1 MNFKKHIYISLYN
14 TNILQFHQSLLFLIL
29 LELVRK
35 ILKMVQQFLLKTNS
49 ERALRKEG
57 SLSWTWSRRTSTKLP
72 RACNSNLLGS
82 LAPSLFIS
90 PNIFPKGITFPLGSC
105 LSRTNSRNSAT
116 VQTATVIFL
125 QELDLLIRNP
135 TFFFFLRFLFLPWDF
150 LISENSAYFSFIVK
164 CLKVNFLFFVLS
176 L

>member
-105 LSRTNSRNSAT
+105 LSRTNSQLPFKPPRWFFCKSW
-116 VQTATVIFL
+116 IFL
-125 QELDLLIRNP
+125 SETRQI
-135 TFFFFLRFLFLPWDF
+135 FLFSSIFIFTLGF
-150 LISENSAYFSFIVK
+150 LDIR
-164 CLKVNFLFFVLS
+164 
-176 L
+176 

>member
-35 ILKMVQQFLLKTNS
+35 VLKMVQQFLLKTNS

-105 LSRTNSRNSAT
+105 LSRTNSQLPFKPPRWFFCKSW
-116 VQTATVIFL
+116 IFL
-125 QELDLLIRNP
+125 SETRQI
-135 TFFFFLRFLFLPWDF
+135 FLFSSIFIFTLGF
-150 LISENSAYFSFIVK
+150 LDIWK
-164 CLKVNFLFFVLS
+164 
-176 L
+176 

>member
-35 ILKMVQQFLLKTNS
+35 VLKMVQQFLLKTNS

-105 LSRTNSRNSAT
+105 LSRTNSQLPFKPPRWFFCKSW
-116 VQTATVIFL
+116 IFL
-125 QELDLLIRNP
+125 SETRQI
-135 TFFFFLRFLFLPWDF
+135 FLFSSIFIFTLGF
-150 LISENSAYFSFIVK
+150 LDIR
-164 CLKVNFLFFVLS
+164 
-176 L
+176 

>member
-90 PNIFPKGITFPLGSC
+90 SNIFPKGITFPLGSC
-105 LSRTNSRNSAT
+105 LSRTNSQLPFKPPRWFFCKSW
-116 VQTATVIFL
+116 IFL
-125 QELDLLIRNP
+125 SETRQI
-135 TFFFFLRFLFLPWDF
+135 FLFSSIFIFTLGF
-150 LISENSAYFSFIVK
+150 LDIR
-164 CLKVNFLFFVLS
+164 
-176 L
+176 

>member
-35 ILKMVQQFLLKTNS
+35 VLKMVQQFLLKTNS

-90 PNIFPKGITFPLGSC
+90 SNIFPKGITFPLGSC
-105 LSRTNSRNSAT
+105 LSRTNNLETQLPFKPPRWFFCKSW
-116 VQTATVIFL
+116 IFL
-125 QELDLLIRNP
+125 SETRHFS
-135 TFFFFLRFLFLPWDF
+135 FFFDFYFYPGISWYLKIALIFL
-150 LISENSAYFSFIVK
+150 
-164 CLKVNFLFFVLS
+164 LS
-176 L
+176 